1 MAEKSDVTVTRIGD
15 KPVTD
20 IDALIQQYG
29 GQSAE
34 QPAAAQPG
42 QLDMMALIRQYGGQ
56 VDQQDQIPQRE
67 GLDAL
72 SQYAGVINRAIAPYA
87 TVGIGGTAVGGPIAG
102 AGAVGTLALTDL
114 GATLANLGLQAA
126 GSERRVP
133 VPSDVIRGG
142 YEAVMPGVFRE
153 PETTGQRYTASGA
166 EAAASALSQANA
178 LRQLAQTY
186 GPGVVKNVLS
196 TMGRDRAAQT
206 AAATGG
212 AAAQQTMIE
221 TSEPGSIQQNPLL
234 VAAAGVLG
242 SMATGRLAARGPQTV
257 KEMLGKGTPSEEQLY
272 KQAKAKYN
280 ELDNSGVV
288 FSGSAYDRLLSS
300 LKNRLADAGYKET
313 TAESAIT
320 AVINKMNK
328 FAGKNQT
335 WSELDRIRSDIGKSL
350 IKSGDENVR
359 RLGREMADEIDEFVD
374 NASPRD
380 LVITVGPG
388 GVAKTGDVKKLLAA
402 RDEGRR
408 LWGQVSRSEEMSE
421 LFRQAKLEAGATDTS
436 LDQAIRNKFLSLAK
450 AQGGRKL
457 KRFSPEEQEFILN
470 VSQGGEFTKLL
481 TEFSDALKFN
491 RGLGGGLY
499 LGVGGLA
506 TPYAAQLGQI
516 DPLTAVVL
524 GTGIAGVRGVTG
536 AFANRLATSRAETAA
551 RAMRG
556 FRPQPVTSIGLPAV
570 QTAVSPNVNFL
581 TQSEVL
587 NALSGR

>member
-1 MAEKSDVTVTRIGD
+1 MPF
-15 KPVTD
+15 KPDTSTAPRFKPDRVE
-20 IDALIQQYG
+20 DA
-29 GQSAE
+29 
-34 QPAAAQPG
+34 
-42 QLDMMALIRQYGGQ
+42 
-56 VDQQDQIPQRE
+56 IPQRT
-67 GLDAL
+67 GVVDTL

-133 VPSDVIRGG
+133 VPSDVIRSG
-142 YEAVMPGVFRE
+142 YEAVMPSAFSGFRE
-153 PETTGQRYTASGA
+153 PETTGQRYVGTGA
-166 EAAASALSQANA
+166 EAAMSAFSQANA

-186 GPGVVKNVLS
+186 GPGVAKNVLS
-196 TMGRDRAAQT
+196 TLGRDRAAQT

-212 AAAQQTMIE
+212 ASAQQAMIE
-221 TSEPGSIQQNPLL
+221 ESEPGTALRNPVL
-234 VAAAGVLG
+234 VAAVGALG
-242 SMATGRLAARGPQTV
+242 SMATGRLAARGPQTI
-257 KEMLGKGTPSEEQLY
+257 KEMVGKGTPSEEQLY
-272 KQAKAKYN
+272 KQAKAKYS

-320 AVINKMNK
+320 SILNKMGK
-328 FAGKNQT
+328 FSGKNQT
-335 WSELDRIRSDIGKSL
+335 WSELDRVRSDIGKSL
-350 IKSGDENVR
+350 IKSNDENVR

-374 NASPRD
+374 NVSPRD
-380 LVITVGPG
+380 LVISVGPSG
-388 GVAKTGDVKKLLAA
+388 TAKTGDVKRLLAA
-402 RDEGRR
+402 RDQARN

-421 LFRQAKLEAGATDTS
+421 LLRQAKLEAGATDIT
-436 LDQAIRNKFLSLAK
+436 LDQAIRNKFLNLAK
-450 AQGGRKL
+450 AQDGRKL
-457 KRFSPEEQEFILN
+457 KRFSPEEQQFILE
-470 VSQGGEFTKLL
+470 VSQGGDFTRLL
-481 TEFSDALKFN
+481 SEFSDALKFN

-516 DPLTAVVL
+516 DFPTALAL
-524 GTGIAGVRGVTG
+524 GTGIAGVRGTTS
-536 AFANRLATSRAETAA
+536 ALSNRLAARRAETAA

-556 FRPQPVTSIGLPAV
+556 FRPQPVTAIGLPSV

>member
-1 MAEKSDVTVTRIGD
+1 MAPPVKPQDDPYAEFTDAPRTQDVTVTRIGNMQ
-15 KPVTD
+15 
-20 IDALIQQYG
+20 IDPY
-29 GQSAE
+29 AE
-34 QPAAAQPG
+34 F
-42 QLDMMALIRQYGGQ
+42 
-56 VDQQDQIPQRE
+56 VDAPEGIPQRQ

-133 VPSDVIRGG
+133 VPSDVIRSG
-142 YEAVMPGVFRE
+142 YEAVMPSAFSGFRE
-153 PETTGQRYTASGA
+153 PETTGQRYVGTGA
-166 EAAASALSQANA
+166 EAAMSAFSQANA

-186 GPGVVKNVLS
+186 GPGVAKNVLS
-196 TMGRDRAAQT
+196 TLGRDRAAQT

-212 AAAQQTMIE
+212 ASAQQAMIE
-221 TSEPGSIQQNPLL
+221 ESEPGTALRNPVL
-234 VAAAGVLG
+234 VAAVGALG
-242 SMATGRLAARGPQTV
+242 SMATGRLAARGPQTI
-257 KEMLGKGTPSEEQLY
+257 KEMVGKGTPSEEQLY
-272 KQAKAKYN
+272 KQAKAKYS

-320 AVINKMNK
+320 SILNKMGK
-328 FAGKNQT
+328 FSGKNQT
-335 WSELDRIRSDIGKSL
+335 WSELDRVRSDIGKSL
-350 IKSGDENVR
+350 IKSNDENVR

-374 NASPRD
+374 NVSPRD
-380 LVITVGPG
+380 LVISVGPSG
-388 GVAKTGDVKKLLAA
+388 TAKTGDVKRLLAA
-402 RDEGRR
+402 RDQARN

-421 LFRQAKLEAGATDTS
+421 LLRQAKLEAGATDIT
-436 LDQAIRNKFLSLAK
+436 LDQAIRNKFLNLAK
-450 AQGGRKL
+450 AQDGRKL
-457 KRFSPEEQEFILN
+457 KRFSPEEQQFILE
-470 VSQGGEFTKLL
+470 VSQGGDFTRLL
-481 TEFSDALKFN
+481 SEFSDALKFN

-516 DPLTAVVL
+516 DFPTALAL
-524 GTGIAGVRGVTG
+524 GTGIAGVRGTTS
-536 AFANRLATSRAETAA
+536 ALSNRLAARRAETAA

-556 FRPQPVTSIGLPAV
+556 FRPQPVTAIGLPSV

>member
-1 MAEKSDVTVTRIGD
+1 MPFVPD
-15 KPVTD
+15 KPKFVPD
-20 IDALIQQYG
+20 
-29 GQSAE
+29 
-34 QPAAAQPG
+34 QPAG
-42 QLDMMALIRQYGGQ
+42 E
-56 VDQQDQIPQRE
+56 IPQRT
-67 GLDAL
+67 GLDLA
-72 SQYAGVINRAIAPYA
+72 SQYAGVISRAVAPYA
-87 TVGIGGTAVGGPIAG
+87 AVTAAGAPIPGGAVAAPIALG
-102 AGAVGTLALTDL
+102 ITDI
-114 GATLANLGLQAA
+114 GATLANLGLQAT

-133 VPSDVIRGG
+133 VPSEVIRGG
-142 YEAVMPGVFRE
+142 LEQVAPSAFRQ
-153 PETTGQRYTASGA
+153 PETAAQRFVATGA
-166 EAAASALSQANA
+166 EAATGAAAQANA
-178 LRQLAQTY
+178 LRQIATQY
-186 GPGVVKNVLS
+186 GPGAVRNVL
-196 TMGRDRAAQT
+196 TAMGQGPAAQT

-212 AAAQQTMIE
+212 ATAQQGLIE
-221 TSEPGSIQQNPLL
+221 TSEPGSAQRNPIL
-234 VAAAGVLG
+234 VAAVGTLG

-359 RLGREMADEIDEFVD
+359 RLGREMADEIDDFVD

-380 LVITVGPG
+380 LVVTVGPG

-402 RDEGRR
+402 KNEGRR

-421 LFRQAKLEAGATDTS
+421 LLRQAKLEAGASDIS
-436 LDQAIRNKFLSLAK
+436 LDQAIRNRFLNLAT
-450 AQGGRKL
+450 AQDGRKL
-457 KRFSPEEQEFILN
+457 KRFSPEEQEFILK

-516 DPLTAVVL
+516 DPVSALMI
-524 GTGIAGVRGVTG
+524 GTGIAGVRGTTG
-536 AFANRLATSRAETAA
+536 WLSNRLAAARAESAG

-556 FRPQPVTSIGLPAV
+556 FRPEPLAPLALPTA
-570 QTAVSPNVNFL
+570 QTAIRPGDVNFL
-581 TQSEVL
+581 QQSEVL

>member
-1 MAEKSDVTVTRIGD
+1 MPFVPD
-15 KPVTD
+15 KPKFVPD
-20 IDALIQQYG
+20 EPV
-29 GQSAE
+29 SE
-34 QPAAAQPG
+34 
-42 QLDMMALIRQYGGQ
+42 
-56 VDQQDQIPQRE
+56 IPQRS
-67 GLDAL
+67 GLDAV
-72 SQYAGVINRAIAPYA
+72 SQYAGVVNRAIAPYA

-221 TSEPGSIQQNPLL
+221 TSEPGSMQQNPLL
-234 VAAAGVLG
+234 VAAVGVLG

-272 KQAKAKYN
+272 KQAKAKYT

-359 RLGREMADEIDEFVD
+359 RLGREMADEIDDFVD

-380 LVITVGPG
+380 LVVTVGPS

-421 LFRQAKLEAGATDTS
+421 LFRQAKLEAGASDIS
-436 LDQAIRNKFLSLAK
+436 LDQAIRNKFLSLAT
-450 AQGGRKL
+450 AQDGRKL

-516 DPLTAVVL
+516 DPASALL
-524 GTGIAGVRGVTG
+524 IGTGIATVRGGTG
-536 AFANRLATSRAETAA
+536 WLSNKLATSRAETAA

-556 FRPQPVTSIGLPAV
+556 FRPRSVTPLGLPSV

>member
-1 MAEKSDVTVTRIGD
+1 MAERSDVTVTKIGD
-15 KPVTD
+15 KPVVD
-20 IDALIQQYG
+20 VDALIKQYGGQPAAQPSAAPVDMMALIQQYG
-29 GQSAE
+29 GRS
-34 QPAAAQPG
+34 
-42 QLDMMALIRQYGGQ
+42 D
-56 VDQQDQIPQRE
+56 QDQIPQRQ

-87 TVGIGGTAVGGPIAG
+87 TVGIGGTAVGGPFVG

-114 GATLANLGLQAA
+114 GSTLANLGLQAA

-142 YEAVMPGVFRE
+142 YETLMPSVFRQ
-153 PETTGQRYTASGA
+153 PETAAQRYTASGA
-166 EAAASALSQANA
+166 EAAMSAFSQANA

-186 GPGVVKNVLS
+186 GPGVTKNVL
-196 TMGRDRAAQT
+196 TTLGRDRATQT

-212 AAAQQTMIE
+212 ASAQQAMIE
-221 TSEPGSIQQNPLL
+221 ESEPGTIQRNPLL
-234 VAAAGVLG
+234 VAAVGTLG
-242 SMATGRLAARGPQTV
+242 SMATGRLTARGPQTI
-257 KEMLGKGTPSEEQLY
+257 KEMIGKGTPSEEQLY
-272 KQAKAKYN
+272 KQAKSKYS

-288 FSGSAYDRLLSS
+288 FSGSAYDRLLAS

-313 TAESAIT
+313 TAEGAIT
-320 AVINKMNK
+320 AILNKMGK
-328 FAGKNQT
+328 FSGKNQT

-350 IKSGDENVR
+350 IKSSDENVK

-380 LVITVGPG
+380 LVISVSPSGT
-388 GVAKTGDVKKLLAA
+388 AKTGDVKRLLAIRDQA
-402 RDEGRR
+402 RN

-421 LFRQAKLEAGATDTS
+421 LLRQAKLEAGATDIT
-436 LDQAIRNKFLSLAK
+436 LDQAIRNKFLNLAN
-450 AQGGRKL
+450 AQDGRKL
-457 KRFSPEEQEFILN
+457 KRFSPEEQQFILE
-470 VSQGGEFTKLL
+470 VSQGGNFAKLL
-481 TEFSDALKFN
+481 SGFSESLKIN
-491 RGLGGGLY
+491 RSLGGGLY

-516 DPLTAVVL
+516 DFPTAVAL
-524 GTGIAGVRGVTG
+524 GTGIAGVQSTTG
-536 AFANRLATSRAETAA
+536 ALSNLLAARRAETAA

-556 FRPQPVTSIGLPAV
+556 FRPQPVTAIGLPSV

>member
-15 KPVTD
+15 KPVVD
-20 IDALIQQYG
+20 LDALINQYG
-29 GQSAE
+29 GQPAT
-34 QPAAAQPG
+34 QPAAAPV
-42 QLDMMALIRQYGGQ
+42 DMMALIKQYGGRF
-56 VDQQDQIPQRE
+56 DQDQIPQRQ
-67 GLDAL
+67 GLDLL

-87 TVGIGGTAVGGPIAG
+87 TVGIGGTAAGGPIAG

-142 YEAVMPGVFRE
+142 YEAVMPSVFRE

-166 EAAASALSQANA
+166 EAAASAFSQANA

-196 TMGRDRAAQT
+196 TMGRDRTAQT
-206 AAATGG
+206 IAGTGG

-221 TSEPGSIQQNPLL
+221 TSEPGSMQQNPLL
-234 VAAAGVLG
+234 VAAVGVLG

-272 KQAKAKYN
+272 KQAKAKYT

-359 RLGREMADEIDEFVD
+359 RLGREMADEIDDFLD

-380 LVITVGPG
+380 LVVTVGPS

-421 LFRQAKLEAGATDTS
+421 LFRQAKLEAGASDIS
-436 LDQAIRNKFLSLAK
+436 LDQAIRNKFLSLAT
-450 AQGGRKL
+450 AQDGRKL

-470 VSQGGEFTKLL
+470 VSQGGDFTKLL
-481 TEFSDALKFN
+481 TEFSDALRFN

-516 DPLTAVVL
+516 APASALL
-524 GTGIAGVRGVTG
+524 IGTGIATVRGGTG
-536 AFANRLATSRAETAA
+536 WLSNKLATSRAETAA

-556 FRPQPVTSIGLPAV
+556 FRPQPITSIGLPSV

>member
-1 MAEKSDVTVTRIGD
+1 MAPPVKPQDDPYAEFTDAPKTQDVTVTRIGNMQ
-15 KPVTD
+15 
-20 IDALIQQYG
+20 IDPY
-29 GQSAE
+29 AE
-34 QPAAAQPG
+34 F
-42 QLDMMALIRQYGGQ
+42 
-56 VDQQDQIPQRE
+56 VDAPEGIPQRQ

-87 TVGIGGTAVGGPIAG
+87 TVGIGGTAVGGPLVG

-114 GATLANLGLQAA
+114 GATLANLGLQAT

-133 VPSDVIRGG
+133 VPSDVIRSG
-142 YEAVMPGVFRE
+142 YEAVMPSAFSGFRE
-153 PETTGQRYTASGA
+153 PETTGQRYVGTGA
-166 EAAASALSQANA
+166 EAAMSAFSQANA

-186 GPGVVKNVLS
+186 GPGVAKNVLS
-196 TMGRDRAAQT
+196 TLGRDRAAQT

-212 AAAQQTMIE
+212 ASAQQAMIE
-221 TSEPGSIQQNPLL
+221 ESEPGTALRNPVL
-234 VAAAGVLG
+234 VAAVGALG
-242 SMATGRLAARGPQTV
+242 SMATGRLAARGPQTI
-257 KEMLGKGTPSEEQLY
+257 KEMVGKGTPSEEQLY
-272 KQAKAKYN
+272 KQAKAKYS

-320 AVINKMNK
+320 SILNKMGK
-328 FAGKNQT
+328 FSGKNQT
-335 WSELDRIRSDIGKSL
+335 WSELDRVRSDIGKSL
-350 IKSGDENVR
+350 IKSNDENVR

-374 NASPRD
+374 NVSPRD
-380 LVITVGPG
+380 LVISVGPG
-388 GVAKTGDVKKLLAA
+388 GTAKTGDVKRLLAA
-402 RDEGRR
+402 RDQARN

-421 LFRQAKLEAGATDTS
+421 LLRQAKLEAGATDIT
-436 LDQAIRNKFLSLAK
+436 LDQAIRNKFLNLAK
-450 AQGGRKL
+450 AQDGRKL
-457 KRFSPEEQEFILN
+457 KRFSPEEQQFILE
-470 VSQGGEFTKLL
+470 VSQGGDFTRLL
-481 TEFSDALKFN
+481 SEFSDALKFN

-516 DPLTAVVL
+516 DFPTALAL
-524 GTGIAGVRGVTG
+524 GTGIAGVRGTTS
-536 AFANRLATSRAETAA
+536 ALSNRLAARRAETAA

-556 FRPQPVTSIGLPAV
+556 FRPQPVTAIGLPSV

>member
-1 MAEKSDVTVTRIGD
+1 MAERSDVTVTRIGD
-15 KPVTD
+15 KPVVD
-20 IDALIQQYG
+20 LDALINQYG
-29 GQSAE
+29 GQPAT
-34 QPAAAQPG
+34 QPAAAPV
-42 QLDMMALIRQYGGQ
+42 DMMALIKQYGGRL
-56 VDQQDQIPQRE
+56 DQDQIPQRQ

-142 YEAVMPGVFRE
+142 YEAVMPGIFRE

-166 EAAASALSQANA
+166 EAAASAFSQANA

-186 GPGVVKNVLS
+186 GPGAVKNVLS

-234 VAAAGVLG
+234 VAATGVLG

-320 AVINKMNK
+320 AVVNKMNK

-350 IKSGDENVR
+350 IKSGD
-359 RLGREMADEIDEFVD
+359 
-374 NASPRD
+374 
-380 LVITVGPG
+380 
-388 GVAKTGDVKKLLAA
+388 
-402 RDEGRR
+402 
-408 LWGQVSRSEEMSE
+408 
-421 LFRQAKLEAGATDTS
+421 
-436 LDQAIRNKFLSLAK
+436 
-450 AQGGRKL
+450 
-457 KRFSPEEQEFILN
+457 
-470 VSQGGEFTKLL
+470 
-481 TEFSDALKFN
+481 
-491 RGLGGGLY
+491 
-499 LGVGGLA
+499 
-506 TPYAAQLGQI
+506 
-516 DPLTAVVL
+516 
-524 GTGIAGVRGVTG
+524 
-536 AFANRLATSRAETAA
+536 
-551 RAMRG
+551 
-556 FRPQPVTSIGLPAV
+556 
-570 QTAVSPNVNFL
+570 
-581 TQSEVL
+581 
-587 NALSGR
+587 

>member
-1 MAEKSDVTVTRIGD
+1 MAERSDVTVTKIGD
-15 KPVTD
+15 KPVVD
-20 IDALIQQYG
+20 VDALIKQYGGQPAAQPGAAPIDMMALIQQYG
-29 GQSAE
+29 GRS
-34 QPAAAQPG
+34 
-42 QLDMMALIRQYGGQ
+42 D
-56 VDQQDQIPQRE
+56 QDQIPQRQ
-67 GLDAL
+67 GFDAL

-87 TVGIGGTAVGGPIAG
+87 TVGIGGTAVGGPLAG
-102 AGAVGTLALTDL
+102 AGAIGTLALTDL

-133 VPSDVIRGG
+133 VPSDVIRSG
-142 YEAVMPGVFRE
+142 YEAVMPDSFSGFRE
-153 PETTGQRYTASGA
+153 PETTGQRYVGTGA
-166 EAAASALSQANA
+166 EAAMSAFSQANA

-186 GPGVVKNVLS
+186 GPGVAKNVL
-196 TMGRDRAAQT
+196 TTLGRDRAAQT

-212 AAAQQTMIE
+212 ASAQQAMIE
-221 TSEPGSIQQNPLL
+221 ESEPGTALRNPLL
-234 VAAAGVLG
+234 VAAVGALG
-242 SMATGRLAARGPQTV
+242 SMATGRLAARGPQTI
-257 KEMLGKGTPSEEQLY
+257 KEMVGKGTPSEEQLY
-272 KQAKAKYN
+272 KQAKAKYS

-320 AVINKMNK
+320 SILNKMGK
-328 FAGKNQT
+328 FSGKNQT
-335 WSELDRIRSDIGKSL
+335 WSELDRVRSDIGKSL
-350 IKSGDENVR
+350 IKSNDENVR

-374 NASPRD
+374 NVSPRD
-380 LVITVGPG
+380 LVISVGPSG
-388 GVAKTGDVKKLLAA
+388 TAKTGDVKKLLATRDQA
-402 RDEGRR
+402 RN

-421 LFRQAKLEAGATDTS
+421 LLRQAKLEAGATDIT
-436 LDQAIRNKFLSLAK
+436 LDQAIRNKFLNLAK
-450 AQGGRKL
+450 AQDGRKL
-457 KRFSPEEQEFILN
+457 KRFSPEEQQFILE
-470 VSQGGEFTKLL
+470 VSQGGDFTRLL
-481 TEFSDALKFN
+481 SEFSDALKFN

-516 DPLTAVVL
+516 DFPTALAL
-524 GTGIAGVRGVTG
+524 GTGIAGVRGTTS
-536 AFANRLATSRAETAA
+536 ALSNRLAARRAETAA

-556 FRPQPVTSIGLPAV
+556 FRPQPVTSIGLPSV

>member
-1 MAEKSDVTVTRIGD
+1 MPFVPD
-15 KPVTD
+15 KPKFVPD
-20 IDALIQQYG
+20 EPV
-29 GQSAE
+29 SE
-34 QPAAAQPG
+34 
-42 QLDMMALIRQYGGQ
+42 
-56 VDQQDQIPQRE
+56 IPQRS
-67 GLDAL
+67 GLDAV
-72 SQYAGVINRAIAPYA
+72 SQYAGVVNRAIAPYVTA
-87 TVGIGGTAVGGPIAG
+87 GVGGAAVGGPIGAAAG
-102 AGAVGTLALTDL
+102 PVALGLTDL

-126 GSERRVP
+126 SSERRVP
-133 VPSDVIRGG
+133 VPSDVIRSG
-142 YEAVMPGVFRE
+142 YEAVLPGVFRQ
-153 PETTGQRYTASGA
+153 PETAPQRFVGTGA
-166 EAAASALSQANA
+166 EAATSAFSQANA
-178 LRQLAQTY
+178 LRQLGETY

-196 TMGRDRAAQT
+196 TMGRDRTAQT
-206 AAATGG
+206 IAGTGG
-212 AAAQQTMIE
+212 ATTQQALIE
-221 TSEPGSIQQNPLL
+221 TSEPGSWQQNPVL
-234 VAAAGVLG
+234 VAATGVLG

-272 KQAKAKYN
+272 KQAKAKYT

-300 LKNRLADAGYKET
+300 LRNRLADAGYKET

-359 RLGREMADEIDEFVD
+359 RLGREMADEIDDFVD

-380 LVITVGPG
+380 LVVTVGPS

-421 LFRQAKLEAGATDTS
+421 LFRQAKLEAGASDIS
-436 LDQAIRNKFLSLAK
+436 LDQAIRNKFLSLAT
-450 AQGGRKL
+450 AQDGRKL

-470 VSQGGEFTKLL
+470 VSQGGDFTKLL

-516 DPLTAVVL
+516 DPVSALL
-524 GTGIAGVRGVTG
+524 IGTGIAGVRGATG
-536 AFANRLATSRAETAA
+536 TLANRLATSRAETAA

-556 FRPQPVTSIGLPAV
+556 FRTQPVTSIGLPSV

>member
-1 MAEKSDVTVTRIGD
+1 MAERSDVTVTKIGD
-15 KPVTD
+15 KPVVD
-20 IDALIQQYG
+20 VDALIKQYG
-29 GQSAE
+29 GQ
-34 QPAAAQPG
+34 PAAQPSAAPV
-42 QLDMMALIRQYGGQ
+42 DMMALIQQFGGRS
-56 VDQQDQIPQRE
+56 DQDQIPQRQ

-102 AGAVGTLALTDL
+102 AGAIGTLALTDL
-114 GATLANLGLQAA
+114 GSTLANLGLQAA

-133 VPSDVIRGG
+133 VPSDVIRSG
-142 YEAVMPGVFRE
+142 YEAVMPDSFSGFRE
-153 PETTGQRYTASGA
+153 PETTGQRYVGTGA
-166 EAAASALSQANA
+166 EAAMSAFSQANA

-186 GPGVVKNVLS
+186 GPGVAKNVLS
-196 TMGRDRAAQT
+196 TLGRDRAAQT

-212 AAAQQTMIE
+212 ASAQQAMIE
-221 TSEPGSIQQNPLL
+221 ESEPGTALRNPLL
-234 VAAAGVLG
+234 VAAVGALG
-242 SMATGRLAARGPQTV
+242 SMATGRLAARGPQTI
-257 KEMLGKGTPSEEQLY
+257 KEMVGKSTPSEEQLY
-272 KQAKAKYN
+272 KQAKAKYS

-320 AVINKMNK
+320 SILNKMGK
-328 FAGKNQT
+328 FSGKNQT
-335 WSELDRIRSDIGKSL
+335 WSELDRVRSDIGKSL
-350 IKSGDENVR
+350 IKSNDENVR

-374 NASPRD
+374 NVSPRD
-380 LVITVGPG
+380 LVISVSPSGT
-388 GVAKTGDVKKLLAA
+388 AKTGDVKRLLAA
-402 RDEGRR
+402 RDQARN

-421 LFRQAKLEAGATDTS
+421 LLRQAKLEAGATDTT
-436 LDQAIRNKFLSLAK
+436 LDQAIRNKFLNLAK
-450 AQGGRKL
+450 AQDGRKL
-457 KRFSPEEQEFILN
+457 KRFSPEEQQFILE
-470 VSQGGEFTKLL
+470 VSQGGDFTRLL
-481 TEFSDALKFN
+481 SEFSDALKFN

-516 DPLTAVVL
+516 DFPTALAL
-524 GTGIAGVRGVTG
+524 GTGIAGVRGTTS
-536 AFANRLATSRAETAA
+536 ALSNRLAARRAETAA

-556 FRPQPVTSIGLPAV
+556 FRPQPVTAIGLPSV

>member
-1 MAEKSDVTVTRIGD
+1 MAERSDVTVTKIGD

-20 IDALIQQYG
+20 IDALIKQYG
-29 GQSAE
+29 GQ
-34 QPAAAQPG
+34 PAAQPSAAPV
-42 QLDMMALIRQYGGQ
+42 DMMALIQQYGGRS
-56 VDQQDQIPQRE
+56 DQDQIPQRQ

-114 GATLANLGLQAA
+114 GATLANLGLQAT

-133 VPSDVIRGG
+133 VPSDVIRSG
-142 YEAVMPGVFRE
+142 YEAVMPSAFSGFRE
-153 PETTGQRYTASGA
+153 PETTGQRYVGTGA
-166 EAAASALSQANA
+166 EAAMSAFSQANA

-186 GPGVVKNVLS
+186 GPGVAKNVLS
-196 TMGRDRAAQT
+196 TLGRDRAAQT

-212 AAAQQTMIE
+212 ASAQQAMIE
-221 TSEPGSIQQNPLL
+221 ESEPGTALRNPVL
-234 VAAAGVLG
+234 VAAVGALG
-242 SMATGRLAARGPQTV
+242 SMATGRLAARGPQTI
-257 KEMLGKGTPSEEQLY
+257 KEMVGKGTPSEEQLY
-272 KQAKAKYN
+272 KQAKAKYS

-320 AVINKMNK
+320 SILNKMGK
-328 FAGKNQT
+328 FSGKNQT
-335 WSELDRIRSDIGKSL
+335 WSELDRVRSDIGKSL
-350 IKSGDENVR
+350 IKSNDENVR

-374 NASPRD
+374 NVSPRD
-380 LVITVGPG
+380 LVISVGPG
-388 GVAKTGDVKKLLAA
+388 GTAKTGDVKRLLAA
-402 RDEGRR
+402 RDQARN

-421 LFRQAKLEAGATDTS
+421 LLRQAKLEAGATDIT
-436 LDQAIRNKFLSLAK
+436 LDQAIRNKFLNLAK
-450 AQGGRKL
+450 AQDGRKL
-457 KRFSPEEQEFILN
+457 KRFSPEEQQFILE
-470 VSQGGEFTKLL
+470 VSQGGDFTRLL
-481 TEFSDALKFN
+481 SEFSDALRFN

-516 DPLTAVVL
+516 DFPTALAL
-524 GTGIAGVRGVTG
+524 GTGIAGVRGTTS
-536 AFANRLATSRAETAA
+536 ALSNRLAARRAETAA

-556 FRPQPVTSIGLPAV
+556 FRPQPVTAIGLPSV

>member
-1 MAEKSDVTVTRIGD
+1 MAPPVKPQDDPYAEFTDAPRTQDVTVTRIGNMQ
-15 KPVTD
+15 
-20 IDALIQQYG
+20 IDPY
-29 GQSAE
+29 AE
-34 QPAAAQPG
+34 F
-42 QLDMMALIRQYGGQ
+42 
-56 VDQQDQIPQRE
+56 VDAPEGIPQRQ

-133 VPSDVIRGG
+133 VPSDVIRSG
-142 YEAVMPGVFRE
+142 YEAVMPSAFSGFRE
-153 PETTGQRYTASGA
+153 PETTGQRYVGTGA
-166 EAAASALSQANA
+166 EAAMSAFSQANA

-186 GPGVVKNVLS
+186 GPGVAKNVLS
-196 TMGRDRAAQT
+196 TLGRDRAAQT

-212 AAAQQTMIE
+212 ASAQQAMIE
-221 TSEPGSIQQNPLL
+221 ESEPGTALRNPVL
-234 VAAAGVLG
+234 VAAVGALG
-242 SMATGRLAARGPQTV
+242 SMATGRLAARGPQTI
-257 KEMLGKGTPSEEQLY
+257 KEMVGKGTPSEEQLY
-272 KQAKAKYN
+272 KQAKAKYS

-320 AVINKMNK
+320 SILNKMGK
-328 FAGKNQT
+328 FSGKNQT
-335 WSELDRIRSDIGKSL
+335 WSELDRVRSDIGKSL
-350 IKSGDENVR
+350 IKSNDENVR

-374 NASPRD
+374 NVSPRD
-380 LVITVGPG
+380 LVISVGPG
-388 GVAKTGDVKKLLAA
+388 GTAKTGDVKRLLAA
-402 RDEGRR
+402 RDQARN

-421 LFRQAKLEAGATDTS
+421 LLRQAKLEAGATDIT
-436 LDQAIRNKFLSLAK
+436 LDQAIRNKFLNLAK
-450 AQGGRKL
+450 AQDGRKL
-457 KRFSPEEQEFILN
+457 KRFSPEEQQFILE
-470 VSQGGEFTKLL
+470 VSQGGDFTRLL
-481 TEFSDALKFN
+481 SEFSDALKFN

-516 DPLTAVVL
+516 DFPTALAL
-524 GTGIAGVRGVTG
+524 GTGIAGVRGTTS
-536 AFANRLATSRAETAA
+536 ALSNRLAARRAETAA

-556 FRPQPVTSIGLPAV
+556 FRPQPVTAIGLPSV

>member
-15 KPVTD
+15 KPVVD
-20 IDALIQQYG
+20 LDALINQYG
-29 GQSAE
+29 GQPAT
-34 QPAAAQPG
+34 QPAAAPV
-42 QLDMMALIRQYGGQ
+42 DMMALIKQYGGRF
-56 VDQQDQIPQRE
+56 DQDQIPQRQ
-67 GLDAL
+67 GLDLL

-87 TVGIGGTAVGGPIAG
+87 TVGIGGTAAGGPIAG

-142 YEAVMPGVFRE
+142 YEAVMPSVFRE

-166 EAAASALSQANA
+166 EAAASAFSQANA

-196 TMGRDRAAQT
+196 TMGRDRTAQT
-206 AAATGG
+206 IAGTGG

-221 TSEPGSIQQNPLL
+221 TSEPGSMQQNPLL
-234 VAAAGVLG
+234 VAAVGVLG

-272 KQAKAKYN
+272 KQAKAKYT

-359 RLGREMADEIDEFVD
+359 RLGREMADEIDDFVD

-380 LVITVGPG
+380 LVVTVGPS

-421 LFRQAKLEAGATDTS
+421 LFRQAKLEAGASDIS
-436 LDQAIRNKFLSLAK
+436 LDQAIRNKFLSLAT
-450 AQGGRKL
+450 AQDGRKL

-470 VSQGGEFTKLL
+470 VSQGGDFTKLL
-481 TEFSDALKFN
+481 TEFSDALRFN

-516 DPLTAVVL
+516 APASALL
-524 GTGIAGVRGVTG
+524 IGTGIATVRGGTG
-536 AFANRLATSRAETAA
+536 WLSNKLATSRAETAA

-556 FRPQPVTSIGLPAV
+556 FRPQPITSIGLPSV

>member
-1 MAEKSDVTVTRIGD
+1 MQIDPYAEFV
-15 KPVTD
+15 
-20 IDALIQQYG
+20 DAPEG
-29 GQSAE
+29 
-34 QPAAAQPG
+34 
-42 QLDMMALIRQYGGQ
+42 
-56 VDQQDQIPQRE
+56 IPQRQ

-133 VPSDVIRGG
+133 VPSDVIRSG
-142 YEAVMPGVFRE
+142 YEAVMPSAFSGFRE
-153 PETTGQRYTASGA
+153 PETTGQRYVGTGA
-166 EAAASALSQANA
+166 EAAMSAFSQANA

-186 GPGVVKNVLS
+186 GPGVAKNVLS
-196 TMGRDRAAQT
+196 TLGRDRAAQT

-212 AAAQQTMIE
+212 ASAQQAMIE
-221 TSEPGSIQQNPLL
+221 ESEPGTALRNPVL
-234 VAAAGVLG
+234 VAAVGALG
-242 SMATGRLAARGPQTV
+242 SMATGRLAARGPQTI
-257 KEMLGKGTPSEEQLY
+257 KEMVGKGTPSEEQLY
-272 KQAKAKYN
+272 KQAKAKYS

-320 AVINKMNK
+320 SILNKMGK
-328 FAGKNQT
+328 FSGKNQT
-335 WSELDRIRSDIGKSL
+335 WSELDRVRSDIGKSL
-350 IKSGDENVR
+350 IKSNDENVR

-374 NASPRD
+374 NVSPRD
-380 LVITVGPG
+380 LVISVGPG
-388 GVAKTGDVKKLLAA
+388 GTAKTGDVKRLLAA
-402 RDEGRR
+402 RDQARN

-421 LFRQAKLEAGATDTS
+421 LLRQAKLEAGATDIT
-436 LDQAIRNKFLSLAK
+436 LDQAIRNKFLNLAK
-450 AQGGRKL
+450 AQDGRKL
-457 KRFSPEEQEFILN
+457 KRFSPEEQQFILE
-470 VSQGGEFTKLL
+470 VSQGGDFTRLL
-481 TEFSDALKFN
+481 SEFSDALKFN

-516 DPLTAVVL
+516 DFPTALAL
-524 GTGIAGVRGVTG
+524 GTGIAGVRGTTS
-536 AFANRLATSRAETAA
+536 ALSNRLAARRAETAA

-556 FRPQPVTSIGLPAV
+556 FRPQPVTAIGLPSV

>member
-1 MAEKSDVTVTRIGD
+1 MAPPVKPQDDPYAEFTDAPKTQDVTVTRIGNMQ
-15 KPVTD
+15 
-20 IDALIQQYG
+20 IDPY
-29 GQSAE
+29 AE
-34 QPAAAQPG
+34 F
-42 QLDMMALIRQYGGQ
+42 
-56 VDQQDQIPQRE
+56 VDAPEGIPQRQ

-87 TVGIGGTAVGGPIAG
+87 TVGIGGTVAGGPLAG

-133 VPSDVIRGG
+133 VPSDVIRSG
-142 YEAVMPGVFRE
+142 YEAVMPSAFSGFRE
-153 PETTGQRYTASGA
+153 PETTGQRYVGTGA
-166 EAAASALSQANA
+166 EAAMSAFSQANA

-186 GPGVVKNVLS
+186 GPGVAKNVLS
-196 TMGRDRAAQT
+196 TLGRDRAAQT

-212 AAAQQTMIE
+212 ASAQQAMIE
-221 TSEPGSIQQNPLL
+221 ESEPGTALRNPLL
-234 VAAAGVLG
+234 VAAVGALG
-242 SMATGRLAARGPQTV
+242 SMATGRLAARGPQTI
-257 KEMLGKGTPSEEQLY
+257 KEMVGKGTPSEEQLY
-272 KQAKAKYN
+272 KQAKAKYS

-320 AVINKMNK
+320 SILNKMGK
-328 FAGKNQT
+328 FSGKNQT
-335 WSELDRIRSDIGKSL
+335 WSELDRVRSDIGKSL
-350 IKSGDENVR
+350 IKSNDENVR

-374 NASPRD
+374 NVSPRD
-380 LVITVGPG
+380 LVISVGPG
-388 GVAKTGDVKKLLAA
+388 GTAKTGDVKRLLAA
-402 RDEGRR
+402 RDQARN

-421 LFRQAKLEAGATDTS
+421 LLRQAKLEAGATDIT
-436 LDQAIRNKFLSLAK
+436 LDQAIRNKFLNLAK
-450 AQGGRKL
+450 AQDGRKL
-457 KRFSPEEQEFILN
+457 KRFSPEEQQFILE
-470 VSQGGEFTKLL
+470 VSQGGDFTRLL
-481 TEFSDALKFN
+481 SEFSDALKFN

-516 DPLTAVVL
+516 DFPTALAL
-524 GTGIAGVRGVTG
+524 GTGIAGVRGTTS
-536 AFANRLATSRAETAA
+536 ALSNRLAARRAETAA

-556 FRPQPVTSIGLPAV
+556 FRPQPVTAIGLPSV